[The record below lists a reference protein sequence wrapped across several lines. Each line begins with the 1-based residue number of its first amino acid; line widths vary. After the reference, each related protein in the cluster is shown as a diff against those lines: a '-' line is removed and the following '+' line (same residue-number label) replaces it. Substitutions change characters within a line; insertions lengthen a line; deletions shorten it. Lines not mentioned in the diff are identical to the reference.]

1 MSVSQPHPEIRLTL
15 YGRRYCHL
23 CDDMRSALAQL
34 EPDYRFSVDV
44 VDVDASEALEARYGP
59 RVPVLA
65 HGDTELCHYFLDR
78 AAVTAY
84 LAAFR

>member
-1 MSVSQPHPEIRLTL
+1 MQA
-15 YGRRYCHL
+15 
-23 CDDMRSALAQL
+23 ALAEL
-34 EPDYRFSVDV
+34 AADFPFSVDI
-44 VDVDASEALEARYGP
+44 VDVDADAALEARYGE

-65 HGDTELCHYFLDR
+65 HGDKELCHYFLDR